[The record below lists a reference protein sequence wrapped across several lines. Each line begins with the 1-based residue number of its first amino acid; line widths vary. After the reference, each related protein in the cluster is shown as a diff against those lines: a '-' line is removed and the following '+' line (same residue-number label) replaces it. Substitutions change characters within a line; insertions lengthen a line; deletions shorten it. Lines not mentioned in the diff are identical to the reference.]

1 MKKRIARMIALGL
14 AITMVLSGCANSPYN
29 EDTLRKIEN
38 IGNNV
43 TKISENFTE
52 EATAKLSE
60 DIESASDAANELA
73 EVASEIGEAPIEEV
87 AEEEAE
93 VGTIEAVGIND
104 GDILDSIKAAIL
116 EELIKYGQKGEE
128 LLAQALKRKD
138 SGLATM
144 KKGLDKFIATFQ
156 KASDNTLVA
165 NVIDDSFDSAKMV
178 VDGANEVASGATL
191 ILTQTTKWTEEL
203 LDMAS
208 VVGIESK
215 ELDEARAIVEEAQN
229 INIEFVPESNV
240 AQMDLYREYLKSN
253 IPGQLTVGDS
263 KKTTQDK
270 VEKEIEKASDY
281 VVDIDIEVDPDDYL
295 AVALKQANAIVDR
308 ANEALEM
315 ADDMYVVAE
324 EAAQGLIDE
333 AKKRGIDE
341 NKIKEIKEMLSIY
354 EKMAEETFGVTQKD
368 IDNVEKQIEDAINS
382 IDLQD
387 VLKVIE

>member
-14 AITMVLSGCANSPYN
+14 TITMVLSGCANSPYN

-73 EVASEIGEAPIEEV
+73 EAASEIGEAPIEEV

-138 SGLATM
+138 AGLATM

-253 IPGQLTVGDS
+253 IPGQLTVGDA
-263 KKTTQDK
+263 KKSTQGK
-270 VEKEIEKASDY
+270 VEQGIDKASEY